1 MVKESTIDG
10 AVEQTVKAM
19 KKIALGV
26 VESKK
31 PVNVLIGTVTG
42 VNPLEITVDQKM
54 ILTQEFLIIPRSM
67 TDYTLDV
74 IFPEIK
80 GEVEDYNG
88 TIDISHNHTISEL
101 TMSKVKQIH
110 SHILDSL
117 YLKEAVVNHNHNIAK
132 LTLSNVN
139 LQHTHDVTLPS
150 ATGGVTSGS
159 SITNHGH
166 FFIEKSIKSEQNEFY
181 MHTHSLSSGKT
192 SDTETKHGHALDTSF
207 DSETDSQ
214 TLEHG
219 HTLVSGKTNKSG
231 NENLSIRH
239 KHEFTIPEERKTVKF
254 ENALKL
260 KDSVILLR
268 VQGGK
273 KFLVMDK
280 VMDR

>member
-1 MVKESTIDG
+1 MRESTIDG
-10 AVEQTVKAM
+10 AVEQTIKAM

-42 VNPLEITVDQKM
+42 VNPLEITVDQRM
-54 ILTQEFLIIPRSM
+54 ILSQEFLIIPRSM

-88 TIDISHNHTISEL
+88 TIDISHTHTISEL

-117 YLKEAVVNHNHNIAK
+117 YLKEAVVNHNHNIAQ

-139 LQHTHDVTLPS
+139 LQHTHDVTMPP
-150 ATGGVTSGS
+150 ATENPPPIFSIDSHVHILGGSVST
-159 SITNHGH
+159 T
-166 FFIEKSIKSEQNEFY
+166 QNSFY
-181 MHTHSLSSGKT
+181 NHTHTLSSGKT

-231 NENLSIRH
+231 SENLSIRH
-239 KHEFTIPEERKTVKF
+239 KHTFTIPEERKTVKF

>member
-1 MVKESTIDG
+1 MRESTIDG
-10 AVEQTVKAM
+10 AVEQTIKAM

-42 VNPLEITVDQKM
+42 VNPLEITVDQRM
-54 ILTQEFLIIPRSM
+54 TLTQEFLIIPRSM

-110 SHILDSL
+110 SHILDGL
-117 YLKEAVVNHNHNIAK
+117 HLKEAVVNHNHNIAQ

-139 LQHTHDVTLPS
+139 LQHTHDVTLPP
-150 ATGGVTSGS
+150 ATGNPPSLFSIDSHVHILGGSVSTTQNSFNNHTHTMSSGS
-159 SITNHGH
+159 
-166 FFIEKSIKSEQNEFY
+166 
-181 MHTHSLSSGKT
+181 T
-192 SDTETKHGHALDTSF
+192 SDTETKHSHALDTGF

-214 TLEHG
+214 TLEHE
-219 HTLVSGKTNKSG
+219 HALISGKTNKSG

>member
-1 MVKESTIDG
+1 MRESTIDG
-10 AVEQTVKAM
+10 AVEQTIKAM

-31 PVNVLIGTVTG
+31 PVNVLIGMVTG

-54 ILTQEFLIIPRSM
+54 TLTQEFLIIPRSM

-80 GEVEDYNG
+80 GEVEDYDG
-88 TIDISHNHTISEL
+88 TIDINHNHTISEL
-101 TMSKVKQIH
+101 TMSKVKQMH

-117 YLKEAVVNHNHNIAK
+117 YLKEAVVNHNHNIAQ

-139 LQHTHDVTLPS
+139 LQHTHDVTLPP
-150 ATGGVTSGS
+150 ATGNPPSLFSIDSHVHILGGSVSTTQNSFNNHTHTMSSGS
-159 SITNHGH
+159 
-166 FFIEKSIKSEQNEFY
+166 
-181 MHTHSLSSGKT
+181 T
-192 SDTETKHGHALDTSF
+192 SDTETKHSHALDTSF

-219 HTLVSGKTNKSG
+219 HALVRGKTNKSG

>member
-1 MVKESTIDG
+1 MRESTLDG
-10 AVEQTVKAM
+10 AVDQTIKAM

-42 VNPLEITVDQKM
+42 VNPLEITVDQRM
-54 ILTQEFLIIPRSM
+54 TLTQEFLIIPRSM

-80 GEVEDYNG
+80 GEVEDYDG
-88 TIDISHNHTISEL
+88 TIDISHTHTLSEL
-101 TMSKVKQIH
+101 TLSKVKQVH
-110 SHILDSL
+110 SHILESL
-117 YLKEAVVNHNHNIAK
+117 YLKEAVVNHNHNIAQ
-132 LTLSNVN
+132 LTLNSVN
-139 LQHTHDVTLPS
+139 LQHTHDVTLPP

-159 SITNHGH
+159 SVTNHGH
-166 FFIEKSIKSEQNEFY
+166 SLGDSIKSAQNEFY
-181 MHTHSLSSGKT
+181 MHTHSMSSGKT
-192 SDTETKHGHALDTSF
+192 SDIETKHGHTLDTSF

-214 TLEHG
+214 TLEHE

-231 NENLSIRH
+231 NEKLSIRH
-239 KHEFTIPEERKTVKF
+239 KHSFVIPEERKTVKF

-273 KFLVMDK
+273 KFIVMDK

>member
-1 MVKESTIDG
+1 MRESTIDG
-10 AVEQTVKAM
+10 AVEQIIKAM

-54 ILTQEFLIIPRSM
+54 TLTQEFLIIPRSM

-80 GEVEDYNG
+80 GEVADYKG

-117 YLKEAVVNHNHNIAK
+117 YLKEAVVNHNHNIAQ

-139 LQHTHDVTLPS
+139 LQHTHDVTLPP
-150 ATGGVTSGS
+150 ATGGVTPGS
-159 SITNHGH
+159 SVNNHGH
-166 FFIEKSIKSEQNEFY
+166 ILGSSVSTTQNSFDN
-181 MHTHSLSSGKT
+181 HTHYMSSGKT
-192 SDTETKHGHALDTSF
+192 SNTETKHSHALDTGF

-214 TLEHG
+214 TLEHE
-219 HTLVSGKTNKSG
+219 HALVRGKTNKSG

>member
-1 MVKESTIDG
+1 MRESTIDG
-10 AVEQTVKAM
+10 AVEQTIKAM

-80 GEVEDYNG
+80 GEVADYKG

-117 YLKEAVVNHNHNIAK
+117 YLKEAVVNHNHNIAQ

-139 LQHTHDVTLPS
+139 LQHTHDVTLPPV
-150 ATGGVTSGS
+150 TGNVKVGNVNNHTHDFLQSGMSVTISQNSFNNHTHTMSSGS
-159 SITNHGH
+159 
-166 FFIEKSIKSEQNEFY
+166 
-181 MHTHSLSSGKT
+181 T
-192 SDTETKHGHALDTSF
+192 SDTETKHSHALDTGF

-214 TLEHG
+214 TLEHE
-219 HTLVSGKTNKSG
+219 HALVRGKTNKSG

>member
-1 MVKESTIDG
+1 MVSESAMDG
-10 AVEQTVKAM
+10 AVTQTIEAM

-42 VNPLEITVDQKM
+42 VNPLEITVDQRM
-54 ILTQEFLIIPRSM
+54 TLTQEFLIIPRSM

-80 GEVEDYNG
+80 GEVEDYDG
-88 TIDISHNHTISEL
+88 TIDVSHTHTLSEL
-101 TMSKVKQIH
+101 TLSKVKQIH
-110 SHILDSL
+110 SHILESL
-117 YLKEAVVNHNHNIAK
+117 YLKEAVVNHNHNIAQ
-132 LTLSNVN
+132 LTLSSVN
-139 LQHTHDVTLPS
+139 LQHTHDVTLPP

-159 SITNHGH
+159 NITNHGH
-166 FFIEKSIKSEQNEFY
+166 FLEKTIESEQNEFY
-181 MHTHSLSSGKT
+181 MHTHSMSSGKT
-192 SDTETKHGHALDTSF
+192 SDTETKHGHTLDTSL

-214 TLEHG
+214 TLEHN
-219 HTLVSGKTNKSG
+219 HTLVSGKTAEAGSK
-231 NENLSIRH
+231 ELSIRH
-239 KHEFTIPEERKTVKF
+239 KHTFTIPEERKTVKF

-268 VQGGK
+268 IQGGK

>member
-1 MVKESTIDG
+1 MDG
-10 AVEQTVKAM
+10 AVEQTIKAM

-42 VNPLEITVDQKM
+42 VNPLEITVDQRM
-54 ILTQEFLIIPRSM
+54 TLTQEFLIIPRSM

-117 YLKEAVVNHNHNIAK
+117 YLKEAVVNHNHNIAQ

-139 LQHTHDVTLPS
+139 LQHTHDVTLPPV
-150 ATGGVTSGS
+150 TGNVKAGNVNNHTHDFLQSGMSVTISQNSFNNHTHAMLSGS
-159 SITNHGH
+159 TND
-166 FFIEKSIKSEQNEFY
+166 I
-181 MHTHSLSSGKT
+181 
-192 SDTETKHGHALDTSF
+192 ETKHSHTLDTGF

-214 TLEHG
+214 TLEHE

>member
-1 MVKESTIDG
+1 MRESTLDG
-10 AVEQTVKAM
+10 AVSDTITAM
-19 KKIALGV
+19 KKIAIGA

-42 VNPLEITVDQKM
+42 VNPLEITVDQRM
-54 ILTQEFLIIPRSM
+54 TLTQEFLIIPRSM

-80 GEVEDYNG
+80 GEVEDYDG
-88 TIDISHNHTISEL
+88 TIDISHTHTLSEL
-101 TMSKVKQIH
+101 TLSKVKQIH
-110 SHILDSL
+110 SHILESL
-117 YLKEAVVNHNHNIAK
+117 YLKEAVVNHNHNIAQ
-132 LTLSNVN
+132 LALNGVN

-150 ATGGVTSGS
+150 ATGTPPPIFSIDPHVHLLGGS
-159 SITNHGH
+159 V
-166 FFIEKSIKSEQNEFY
+166 KSEQNEFY
-181 MHTHSLSSGKT
+181 MHTHSMSSGKT
-192 SDTETKHGHALDTSF
+192 SDTETKHGHTLDTSL

-214 TLEHG
+214 TLEHN
-219 HTLVSGKTNKSG
+219 HTLVSGKTAEAGSK
-231 NENLSIRH
+231 ELSIRH
-239 KHEFTIPEERKTVKF
+239 KHTFTIPEERRTVKF

-268 VQGGK
+268 IQGGK

>member
-1 MVKESTIDG
+1 MRESTLDG
-10 AVEQTVKAM
+10 AVTQTIEAM

-42 VNPLEITVDQKM
+42 VNPLEITVDQRM
-54 ILTQEFLIIPRSM
+54 TLTQEFLIIPRSM

-80 GEVEDYNG
+80 GEVEDYDG
-88 TIDISHNHTISEL
+88 TIDVSHTHTLSEL
-101 TMSKVKQIH
+101 TLSKVKQIH
-110 SHILDSL
+110 SHILESL
-117 YLKEAVVNHNHNIAK
+117 YLKEAVVNHNHNIAQ

-139 LQHTHDVTLPS
+139 LQHTHDVTLPP
-150 ATGGVTSGS
+150 ATGGVVGS
-159 SITNHGH
+159 TSITNHGH
-166 FFIEKSIKSEQNEFY
+166 SLGNSITTEQNEFY
-181 MHTHSLSSGKT
+181 MHTHSMSSGKT
-192 SDTETKHGHALDTSF
+192 SDTETKHGHTLDTSF

-214 TLEHG
+214 TLEHE
-219 HTLVSGKTNKSG
+219 HTLISGKTNKSG
-231 NENLSIRH
+231 NEKLSIRH
-239 KHEFTIPEERKTVKF
+239 KHSFVIPEERKTVKF

-273 KFLVMDK
+273 KFIVMDK

>member
-1 MVKESTIDG
+1 MRESTIDG
-10 AVEQTVKAM
+10 AVEQTIKAM

-54 ILTQEFLIIPRSM
+54 TLTQEFLIIPRSM

-80 GEVEDYNG
+80 GEVEDYDG

-101 TMSKVKQIH
+101 TMSKVKQMH

-117 YLKEAVVNHNHNIAK
+117 YLKEAVVNHNHNIAQ

-139 LQHTHDVTLPS
+139 LQHTHDVTLPP
-150 ATGGVTSGS
+150 ATGNPPSLFSIDSHVHILGGSVSTTQNSFNNHTHTMSSGS
-159 SITNHGH
+159 
-166 FFIEKSIKSEQNEFY
+166 
-181 MHTHSLSSGKT
+181 T
-192 SDTETKHGHALDTSF
+192 SDTETKHSHALDTGF

-214 TLEHG
+214 TLEHE
-219 HTLVSGKTNKSG
+219 HALVRGKTNKSG